1 MSLKFR
7 SALIDRDILTR
18 LLCLLLY
25 TQDALRK
32 RKEEEDRVAQQN
44 EFLNRSL
51 RGSKKLREL
60 EHEPPETGIV
70 NDGFASEHD
79 DDHTGAAATE
89 EPQDPYEPIYRVVGE
104 SNIVSIIFFRG
115 VFFFFLPVSWEG
127 VYTRG

>member
-1 MSLKFR
+1 MCVCVHL
-7 SALIDRDILTR
+7 
-18 LLCLLLY
+18 
-25 TQDALRK
+25 QDALRK

-70 NDGFASEHD
+70 NDGFSSEHD
-79 DDHTGAAATE
+79 DDNTAVVAE

-104 SNIVSIIFFRG
+104 YRNQ
-115 VFFFFLPVSWEG
+115 VFFVLGLSYRERKRVC
-127 VYTRG
+127 V